1 MRQFML
7 TYGLPFDAA
16 HLAAVDDRLE
26 VLGQRL
32 LDRGPLRDVLRRQ
45 GLHFL
50 SITTVPGDPGRPAH
64 LVVEISVDD
73 SEQQATRILTE
84 RLGAE
89 MALILDAA
97 GLPRE
102 ELHDLLRRHRIRSG
116 AGLFDVPGLDFCG
129 TPGMSVARIR
139 DEHALTRR
147 LRDIMDA
154 GDMPGPTPLAR
165 LRALRDRVFGD
176 DLPAGLHAMR
186 QVEPVAP
193 LPAASGMKDGLA
205 SVILAAAWSF
215 LWPVL
220 LPLGALVLLAGWLA
234 ARAGGAALGFATL
247 VAAAVVAL
255 LALGGLLAWLYA
267 LLRRMERANT
277 ADDSL
282 PDPAV
287 LEQVAAHENRALQ
300 NHLAGISVMQA
311 GWFRRLTLRLAFRVI
326 GLMAA
331 KHFRPGFLGEIGTIH
346 FARWV
351 LLPGTDRLLFFSN
364 FGGSWESYL
373 EDFITKASN
382 GLTGVWSNTA
392 GFPATENLFQKG
404 ATDADRF
411 KRWARRQQRPTRFW
425 YSAYPRL
432 TTARIR
438 ANAAIRH
445 GLLTAA
451 TEDEA
456 AAWFSLLGSSARAAG
471 SIETGEVQSIFYG
484 GLKRQPAGASLVLSL
499 PEGIAAARAWLRAL
513 EPRITYGEELPRG
526 TVHQLGLTHEGL
538 RKLGLP
544 PATLQDFPLAFR
556 QGMAHPTRA
565 RILSDT
571 GDDGPADWLW
581 GADPRPDAVLNLYAE
596 DAAALEAA
604 IAEAL
609 ALGGRLLHRLTMAPP
624 TAPDGGP
631 MREPFGFV
639 DGVSQPVVR
648 GTRRWMRD
656 ADAIHAVEPG
666 EFLFGYPDNRGGRAL
681 SPRLPAAADPAAL
694 LALHDQRHSDGL
706 LLPSFA
712 PGGAGGDRDFG
723 RNGSFLV
730 VRQLEQDVAGFED
743 FMTRAAGE
751 LDGRA
756 GVPPGL
762 TPGQR
767 ACWIGA
773 KMVGRWQDGT
783 SLIRHPTEPGQGWP
797 DAPQAEKDKKKR
809 VPMDNDFLLGAED
822 PTGQRCPFGAHI
834 RRTNP
839 RDSFAP
845 GSREQLAITNRHR
858 ILRRGRGF
866 EAAGS
871 GDPAARNPGLY
882 FMCLNLDIERQFEF
896 IQQSWAM
903 APQFHGLENEV
914 DAVLSR
920 GGRSARL
927 TVPTPEGPLTIRR
940 FADFVRL
947 RGGGYFFMPGRRSL
961 RWLAQDP

>member
-7 TYGLPFDAA
+7 TYGVPFDAA

-50 SITTVPGDPGRPAH
+50 SITTVPGDRGKPAH
-64 LVVEISVDD
+64 LVIEISVDD
-73 SEQQATRILTE
+73 SEGAAPRILTD
-84 RLGAE
+84 LLAAE

-97 GLPRE
+97 GLQRGA
-102 ELHDLLRRHRIRSG
+102 LHDLLARHRIRTG
-116 AGLFDVPGLDFCG
+116 AGLFEVPGLDFCG
-129 TPGMSVARIR
+129 TPGMSAARIL
-139 DEHALTRR
+139 DEHQLTRR
-147 LRDIMDA
+147 LRGVMDEGA
-154 GDMPGPTPLAR
+154 IPGATPLAR
-165 LRALRDRVFGD
+165 LRQLRDRVFGAE
-176 DLPAGLHAMR
+176 LPPELAGMR
-186 QVEPVAP
+186 QVEPVTP
-193 LPAASGMKDGLA
+193 LPRASGMQDGMAGL
-205 SVILAAAWSF
+205 VLAAAWSF

-220 LPLGALVLLAGWLA
+220 LPLGLLVLLAGWLA
-234 ARAGGAALGFATL
+234 GKAGGAALGFATL
-247 VAAAVVAL
+247 VAAAAVGV
-255 LALGGLLAWLYA
+255 LALAGLLAWLF
-267 LLRRMERANT
+267 LRLRRSERANT

-282 PDPAV
+282 PEAGV
-287 LEQVAAHENRALQ
+287 LEQVTAHENRALQ

-311 GWFRRLTLRLAFRVI
+311 GWFRKLTLRLAFRVI
-326 GLMAA
+326 GLMVAR
-331 KHFRPGFLGEIGTIH
+331 HFRPGFLGEIGTIH

-373 EDFITKASN
+373 EDFITKAAN

-404 ATDADRF
+404 ATDGDRF

-456 AAWFSLLGSSARAAG
+456 AAWFSLLGSSARPAG
-471 SIETGEVQSIFYG
+471 IIESGEVQSIFYG
-484 GLKRQPAGASLVLSL
+484 GLKRQPAAASLVLAL
-499 PEGIAAARAWLRAL
+499 PAEPAAARAWLRAL
-513 EPRITYGEELPRG
+513 EPRITYGEELPVG
-526 TVHQLGLTHEGL
+526 TVQQLGLAAGGL
-538 RKLGLP
+538 QKLGLP
-544 PATLQDFPLAFR
+544 PATLAQFPQAFR
-556 QGMAHPTRA
+556 QGMAHPVRA
-565 RILSDT
+565 HILSDT

-581 GADPRPDAVLNLYAE
+581 GADPVPDAVLNLYAE
-596 DAAALEAA
+596 DAAALAAA
-604 IAEAL
+604 IAEATTAL
-609 ALGGRLLHRLTMAPP
+609 ALQGGRLLHQLQLAPP
-624 TAPDGGP
+624 AAPDGGP

-639 DGVSQPVVR
+639 DGVSQPIVR

-656 ADAIHAVEPG
+656 ADEIHAVEPG
-666 EFLFGYPDNRGGRAL
+666 EFLYGYPDNRGGLPL
-681 SPRLPAAADPAAL
+681 SPGMAAAEDPGAIL
-694 LALHDQRHSDGL
+694 PVREQRHSDGL
-706 LLPSFA
+706 LLPSFQ
-712 PGGAGGDRDFG
+712 PGSATAERDFG

-730 VRQLEQDVAGFED
+730 VRQLEQDVAAFEGF
-743 FMTRAAGE
+743 MARAAIE
-751 LDGRA
+751 LEGRA
-756 GVPPGL
+756 GLPPGL
-762 TPGQR
+762 DPAQR

-783 SLIRHPTEPGQGWP
+783 SLVRHPTEPGTGW
-797 DAPQAEKDKKKR
+797 DNRKKN

-822 PTGQRCPFGAHI
+822 PMGLRCPFGAHV

-845 GSREQLAITNRHR
+845 GSREQLSITNRHR
-858 ILRRGRGF
+858 ILRRGRAF
-866 EAAGS
+866 AAAG
-871 GDPAARNPGLY
+871 GGAGAHGPGLY

-947 RGGGYFFMPGRRSL
+947 RGGGYFFLPGRRSL
-961 RWLAQDP
+961 RWLARAEG